1 MSKDNKLYGLRLFSY
16 LFGLILLG
24 LSVYLYIDFNNIN
37 ISNAAEAK
45 GKVIK
50 LYNARSSRLRSKPL
64 ASDNYSSFLPIV
76 QFKTQSGKQIEFT
89 DKWGDIEAQY
99 SVGEIV
105 DVIYDSIEPNNAQIK
120 RDNSLESI
128 HFFLFGLGVFLIFFP
143 KLYILSQK

>member
-143 KLYILSQK
+143 KLYKLSQK